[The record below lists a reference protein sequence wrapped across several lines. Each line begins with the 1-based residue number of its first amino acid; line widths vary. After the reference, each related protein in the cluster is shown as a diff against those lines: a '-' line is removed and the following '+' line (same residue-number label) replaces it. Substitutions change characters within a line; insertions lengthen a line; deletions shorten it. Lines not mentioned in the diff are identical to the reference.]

1 MRELSSFKLYD
12 VPPTLHCEG
21 VGVEAKGSEM
31 VYGTHSI
38 RAYIWTTSLEAA
50 RLTTFTLSSWEL
62 LNPSYMSIYTLPNDI
77 RESLESYYRLFDS
90 ETGELI
96 WTDEELALAQTQ
108 LDDLVTKTWSTTEWY
123 LKDRLNKIAYIDW
136 IKSEI
141 DRMQKIVER
150 NEKDV
155 ARSEMLIDRIFD
167 RVYGGEKTT
176 IGTFVIS
183 YTKSESC
190 SIDDETK
197 IPKEYL
203 RITPEK
209 IIPESSAPDKV
220 AIKTAINAGK
230 EIPWASVLV
239 KKTLKIK

>member
-1 MRELSSFKLYD
+1 
-12 VPPTLHCEG
+12 
-21 VGVEAKGSEM
+21 
-31 VYGTHSI
+31 
-38 RAYIWTTSLEAA
+38 
-50 RLTTFTLSSWEL
+50 
-62 LNPSYMSIYTLPNDI
+62 MSIYTLPNDI

-108 LDDLVTKTWSTTEWY
+108 LDDLAAKTWSTTEWY

-176 IGTFVIS
+176 IGTFILS

-209 IIPESSAPDKV
+209 IIPESSAPDKF
-220 AIKTAINAGK
+220 AIKTAINSGK
-230 EIPWASVLV
+230 EIPGASVLV